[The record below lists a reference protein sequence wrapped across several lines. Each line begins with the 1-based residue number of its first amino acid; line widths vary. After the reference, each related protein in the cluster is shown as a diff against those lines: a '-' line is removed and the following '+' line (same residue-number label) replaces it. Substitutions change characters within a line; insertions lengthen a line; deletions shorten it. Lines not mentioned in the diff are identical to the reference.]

1 MYVCLETLSLTH
13 TYALSQLSNPLTRLI
28 CLWPGDLPLW
38 PGKIP
43 LWPGDLLLWPGALHP
58 WIPVIPRITPLM
70 ALMARLREQTRI
82 QG

>member
-1 MYVCLETLSLTH
+1 MNKCVCLETLSHTH
-13 TYALSQLSNPLTRLI
+13 THPSRDPPHTPLTRLI
-28 CLWPGDLPLW
+28 PLWPGNLLLW

-70 ALMARLREQTRI
+70 ALMARL
-82 QG
+82 